1 MRYWIGGLVARVF
14 TLLMFRSV
22 EVEGSPA
29 HDGPRLI
36 VANHFGGLVDAIVVV
51 RAIGG
56 LPNIVAKSTLFKTWP
71 LRIALRI
78 LGVVPVYR
86 RSDHAD
92 LSKNI
97 SSFDEVAAAL
107 QKGHSVLI
115 FPEGT
120 VTDTQ
125 ELQQVKT
132 GAARMATRAI
142 EVGTTD
148 LEIVP
153 LGITYESKVS
163 TRSRVLV
170 EVGTHITEADI
181 NRLAEGT
188 EIAEDNHRLVRH
200 LTDEIRDQLTDVA
213 PEYGSLVRE
222 RSMMQAAS
230 VHLRTSMTKPFD
242 DPPMSSLRDVAQR
255 LARSPEGRDTDTFTQ
270 TGRYQLA
277 LAGCGLE
284 DHQVQPQPGTR
295 DLAGLLLRKTLIVLL
310 LAPLAFVGLL
320 TNLLAILAVIGVG
333 ALVKE
338 PVSKGTARVVTGL
351 VMFPLMWVV
360 QILIADTAYWFVTLV
375 LEIVGLVFL
384 VLLVSQVIDLFE
396 ALTDWWAVRT
406 NVALLPDIGDLRTH
420 AEAELTSI
428 LGRLPASAEDELPP
442 EERTNAS

>member
-1 MRYWIGGLVARVF
+1 
-14 TLLMFRSV
+14 MFRSV
-22 EVEGSPA
+22 EVEGSPD

-92 LSKNI
+92 LSKNT
-97 SSFDEVAAAL
+97 SSFDEVAASL
-107 QKGHSVLI
+107 KKGHSVLI

-125 ELQQVKT
+125 ELQHVKT

-170 EVGTHITEADI
+170 QVGTHMSDSDITRMAD
-181 NRLAEGT
+181 GT
-188 EIAEDNHRLVRH
+188 DVAEDNHQLVRRV
-200 LTDEIRDQLTDVA
+200 TDEIRDQLTDVA

-230 VHLRTSMTKPFD
+230 VHLRTSMAKAFD

-255 LARSPEGRDTDTFTQ
+255 LARSPEGNDTDTFTQ

-284 DHQVQPQPGTR
+284 DHQVQPQPRTR
-295 DLAGLLLRKTLIVLL
+295 ELAGLVLRKTLIVLL
-310 LAPLAFVGLL
+310 LAPFAFVGLV

-351 VMFPLMWVV
+351 VMFPLMWVL
-360 QILIADTAYWFVTLV
+360 QILVTDTDVWFITLI
-375 LEIVGLVFL
+375 LEIVGLVLL

-406 NVALLPDIGDLRTH
+406 NIALLPDIGRLRH
-420 AEAELTSI
+420 FAEAELSSI
-428 LGRLPASAEDELPP
+428 LERLPAGGGDPP
-442 EERTNAS
+442 PTGGTGKT